1 VVFFLKVDH
10 PVILR
15 LPHSIRAESS
25 ADFILE
31 FVTREEYKL
40 RSGTNHAAVQIAQQ
54 YKLRSSTNSATV

>member
-1 VVFFLKVDH
+1 VVFFLKTDH

-15 LPHSIRAESS
+15 LPHFIRDESS

-40 RSGTNHAAVQIAQQ
+40 RSSTNHAAVQITQ
-54 YKLRSSTNSATV
+54 